1 MMVQAPA
8 FNRAGRAWRDFAFTG
23 LEKVSRTQ
31 VILAKRLEWLL
42 PGIAASGEVSDGVR
56 ARLKQLFDDEVR
68 MVQDYVHVIPP
79 KALKKYVS
87 DPTFLAVLA
96 PMPHKTRGFLEVE
109 LGLAHAAIDMLLG
122 GAGETVALRP
132 LTDIEQG
139 VMSYLIIETLK
150 ALAPSVDPGLPR
162 LRLEG
167 LCHGVD
173 EALQLLGEEQ
183 QVAVVQ
189 LKAVIGAHSGYLRLF
204 IPSSVLGMTN
214 PPADGPERRVKL
226 ASQMRANASRLSG
239 VKTWLRAEIGHA
251 EISNAELA
259 ELRDRDVVLVDQLTA
274 RPDKGEGGHAQLRV
288 GAGRVGCAQAE
299 VLIEGGRLKA
309 KITGFSYGEQPKQGR
324 EPDEAGVAE
333 PAPAA
338 SAEGAGEEVDGPALA
353 EDADNEESTNPSLA
367 RGGRQVE
374 ESTLNEG
381 AELLNDIPLQ
391 IAIELARVPVSA
403 EEVVSLKVGQVI
415 DLNRV
420 PGEPVELSV
429 NGKVVARGELVEV
442 EGHLGV
448 RVLSLAG

>member
-1 MMVQAPA
+1 MIGRAPA
-8 FNRAGRAWRDFAFTG
+8 FNIAGRAWRDFRFSG

-31 VILAKRLEWLL
+31 ILLSRRLDWLL
-42 PGIAASGEVSDGVR
+42 PGIGADGSVSDGVR
-56 ARLKQLFDDEVR
+56 TRLKQLFEEEVR
-68 MVQDYVHVIPP
+68 MVQDYVHVISP

-122 GAGETVALRP
+122 GAGEAVSLRP

-150 ALAPSVDPGLPR
+150 ALAPGLDPGLPR

-173 EALQLLGEEQ
+173 EALQLLGDEQ
-183 QVAVVQ
+183 LVTVVQ
-189 LKAVIGAHSGYLRLF
+189 LKAVIGANSGYLRLF
-204 IPSSVLGMTN
+204 IPATVLGMVN
-214 PPADGPERRVKL
+214 APVEGAERRGKRNHEL
-226 ASQMRANASRLSG
+226 RAHVSRLSG
-239 VKTWLRAEIGHA
+239 VKTWLRAEIGQA
-251 EISNAELA
+251 EISSADLA
-259 ELRDRDVVLVDQLTA
+259 ELRDRDVLLVDQLTA
-274 RPDKGEGGHAQLRV
+274 RPDKGEGGTAQLRV
-288 GAGRVGCAQAE
+288 GVGRVGCANAE
-299 VLIEGGRLKA
+299 VLLEGGRLKA
-309 KITGFSYGEQPKQGR
+309 KITGFSYGEQPKEGR
-324 EPDEAGVAE
+324 EPDEGVASE
-333 PAPAA
+333 AA
-338 SAEGAGEEVDGPALA
+338 ANPNAKGGGDEVDGPV
-353 EDADNEESTNPSLA
+353 EESTNPSLTPI
-367 RGGRQVE
+367 GGRNVDEGAQK
-374 ESTLNEG
+374 NEG

-391 IAIELARVPVSA
+391 ISVELARVPVTA
-403 EEVVSLKVGQVI
+403 EEVVSLRVGQVI